1 MHELA
6 REKDPKLIPPLAQ
19 MYLDGEGCNG
29 LGDLFYVLAV
39 TIKRL
44 KDSKVSPAVEFEAYT
59 TLVTLLSDSG
69 LPEEA
74 EKHLQKAL
82 TLQPDRPELKIR
94 GGESVSQWHLC
105 FCVYLCTSPNCLY
118 GLMMYHVMLCCSM
131 LCCAIMRCDAGGR
144 QL

>member
-1 MHELA
+1 MNDYMEMQKGIKTCIFMCMCVTNMPPCLWLSLPLSDAEGAVFVHELA

-19 MYLDGEGCNG
+19 LYLDGEGCNG

-44 KDSKVSPAVEFEAYT
+44 KDSKVSAAVEFEAYT

-74 EKHLQKAL
+74 EKQLQKAM
-82 TLQPDRPELKIR
+82 TLQPDRAELKIR
-94 GGESVSQWHLC
+94 GGE
-105 FCVYLCTSPNCLY
+105 
-118 GLMMYHVMLCCSM
+118 
-131 LCCAIMRCDAGGR
+131 
-144 QL
+144 